1 MHFVESWQRLARTGE
16 AGGSFSGKPN
26 IRPISAYFEDLWS
39 FRTSA
44 RILVSLLTRRS
55 NERRGEPPGRVRRYI
70 STTCCVIR
78 RESRR
83 PSNPGRRR
91 EAGVLGGGTECRG
104 CDRANWTLAVGR

>member
-26 IRPISAYFEDLWS
+26 IRPISAYFEDVWS

-55 NERRGEPPGRVRRYI
+55 NERRGEHPPNVHRRAEHRDYCRVARD
-70 STTCCVIR
+70 STANATILKIALD
-78 RESRR
+78 
-83 PSNPGRRR
+83 
-91 EAGVLGGGTECRG
+91 EAPIDDCAL
-104 CDRANWTLAVGR
+104 